1 MAARSNSPIRFGY
14 SFKFASGAEQQFD
27 IELNPTTLG
36 VVQKHPDPKPEW
48 AKLKF
53 NQCENCPLGDEI
65 EYCPVALNLASVV
78 ETFHTYN
85 SFEPVHVTVQ
95 TKERTYSKDTTLQK
109 SLSSIIG
116 VYMVTSDCPI
126 MDKLRPMAQF
136 HLPFASSLE
145 TFYRSVTMYLTAQ
158 FFLMRQGKQPDWDL
172 KRLVELYKAI
182 STVNKGM
189 AERLRQASEKDANVN
204 AVVILHSFGDGVPY
218 FVEGGLSEIEH
229 LFTVYTSDGS
239 GDGNA
244 TVPFANE
251 RD

>member
-1 MAARSNSPIRFGY
+1 MAEPTPKPIRFGY
-14 SFKFASGAEQQFD
+14 TFKFASGAEQHFG
-27 IELNPTTLG
+27 IELDPATLRA
-36 VVQKHPDPKPEW
+36 VQQSPDPKPEW

-53 NQCENCPLGDEI
+53 NQCENCPLSDDV

-78 ETFHTYN
+78 ETFQSYS
-85 SFEPVHVTVQ
+85 SFEPVHVSVV

-136 HLPFASSLE
+136 HLPFATTLE

-172 KRLVELYKAI
+172 KKLVELYKAI

-229 LFTVYTSDGS
+229 LFTVYTSDGKES
-239 GDGNA
+239 IPAQRQQD
-244 TVPFANE
+244 
-251 RD
+251 